1 MEKIDARKLPP
12 EALEHI
18 RRQAFL
24 LRKQG
29 YIWTHIA
36 EVCGVHVGTVLKWAR
51 RAQSDDLDAVIKG
64 GQRGRPHGSGRT
76 LTLVQEEQL
85 RLKIIGSN
93 PAQLQLEFALWN
105 RRAVML
111 AIKQLFGI
119 DMPIRTVGEY
129 LRRWGFTPQRPVKR
143 ALEQDPARLKA
154 WLEDEYPKIVARAKT
169 EDAEIYW
176 GDETAIRQDSHWVRG
191 YSMAGLTP
199 ELRLPAGRHGS
210 TSMISAITNQGLVRF
225 SFFEGA
231 IDAERFI
238 VFLKDLIQD
247 AQRKVFLIVDNL
259 RVHRANRVR
268 EWAAENTEK
277 IELFYLP
284 PYAPELNPD
293 EYLNRD
299 LKTTIRSGPI
309 ARTAAA
315 LLQKARTCMERIAAM
330 PDRVRSY
337 FSHEYV
343 RYAQ

>member
-18 RRQAFL
+18 RRQAFV

-29 YIWTHIA
+29 YTWTHIA

-51 RAQSDDLDAVIKG
+51 RAQADDLDAVIKG
-64 GQRGRPHGSGRT
+64 GQRGRRHGSGRT

-154 WLEDEYPKIVARAKT
+154 WLEDEYPKIVARTKT
-169 EDAEIYW
+169 EDAEIIDVDPW
-176 GDETAIRQDSHWVRG
+176 R
-191 YSMAGLTP
+191 
-199 ELRLPAGRHGS
+199 PAGSRSSGVS
-210 TSMISAITNQGLVRF
+210 P
-225 SFFEGA
+225 A

-299 LKTTIRSGPI
+299 LKTSIRSGPI

-315 LLQKARTCMERIAAM
+315 LLEKARTCMERIAAM